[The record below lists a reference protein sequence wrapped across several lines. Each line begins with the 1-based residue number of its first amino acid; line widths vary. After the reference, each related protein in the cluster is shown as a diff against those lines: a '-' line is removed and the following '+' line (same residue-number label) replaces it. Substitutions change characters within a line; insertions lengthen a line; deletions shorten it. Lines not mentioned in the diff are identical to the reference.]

1 VTRRPIAAALLILGV
16 VALIY
21 LQRSKA
27 TAEISPSPILYLVA
41 DTEREAE
48 RIPLALTRVSDDE
61 ENKIGER
68 IAKEYGLTDP
78 NRFSND
84 SEVEDRSIE
93 SHLNAVGHDLIQS
106 VQRKGI
112 HYHFYL
118 EDNAGLVNAFA
129 LPGGQIVVGRGL
141 LDLLESDD
149 ELAAILGHEITHV
162 DNRHAVERLQYEIA
176 ARKISL
182 EGFYELGSLAVDI
195 FRAGYSKEQELEAD
209 RVGLHFAVDSG
220 YSCQGGV
227 NVMSRFEALKK
238 KDQELQA
245 AQRAGSPLE
254 EFAQVPFA
262 SIEEYFRSH
271 PPAAERRAAMEAEIR
286 SQGWVLGPQRPFVL
300 RPIFLTDQG
309 EALDRAGDFPA
320 SIVKF
325 RQAFSFDANY
335 VRAWR
340 GLAEAEWRSGDAPQT
355 AEAASKAVHLQS
367 TARDWELL
375 ARGLAI
381 SDPSGATLKFKTQ
394 IDSGQ
399 NANRDFESQAIEN
412 VELAGLQFLQGN
424 VNAFNDL
431 LSADTPTNYI
441 DVKASMRREMAFWMY
456 RAGKLDQAASTLEE
470 ARQFLPQSTETSLA
484 LAWVRSD
491 QGRQADATE
500 QLSNLRGS
508 YTNDEVQAIQ
518 AVIAMRTNQ
527 HESANSYFQ
536 QAAHDDPVWLVP
548 AWVQNNFSPSA
559 TIILKQLQQEEQTRR
574 RKEKEKQDELRRRSQ
589 SH

>member
-1 VTRRPIAAALLILGV
+1 MTRRLIAAALLILGI

-21 LQRSKA
+21 LQRDKA

-48 RIPLALTRVSDDE
+48 RIPLAITRVSEDE

-68 IAKEYGLTDP
+68 LAKEYGLSDP
-78 NRFSND
+78 NRYAQDISGD
-84 SEVEDRSIE
+84 LRRIE
-93 SHLNAVGHDLIQS
+93 IHLNDIGHQLAQN
-106 VQRKGI
+106 VQRKKI
-112 HYHFYL
+112 RYHFYL
-118 EDNAGLVNAFA
+118 DNNPYLVNAFA

-141 LDLLESDD
+141 LSLFESED

-162 DNRHAVERLQYEIA
+162 DNRHAIERLQYEIA
-176 ARKISL
+176 ARKIGL
-182 EGFYELGSLAVDI
+182 DGFYGLGSLAVDI
-195 FRAGYSKEQELEAD
+195 FRAGYAKEQELEAD
-209 RVGLHFAVDSG
+209 RVGLHFAVDAGFSPA
-220 YSCQGGV
+220 GGV
-227 NVMSRFEALKK
+227 SVMSRFEKLEKEEQQ
-238 KDQELQA
+238 QEA
-245 AQRAGSPLE
+245 NRAGSPIE
-254 EFAQVPFA
+254 EFAQIPISA
-262 SIEEYFRSH
+262 LQDYFRSH
-271 PPAAERRAAMEAEIR
+271 PPAAERRAAMEDEIR
-286 SQGWVLGPQRPFVL
+286 SQGWTVGPQRPFVL

-340 GLAEAEWRSGDAPQT
+340 GLAEAEWRAGDAAQT

-375 ARGLAI
+375 ARGLAF
-381 SDPSGATLKFKTQ
+381 SDPSGATLKFKIQ
-394 IDSGQ
+394 IDLGQ

-431 LSADTPTNYI
+431 LSVDTPTNYI
-441 DVKASMRREMAFWMY
+441 DVRASMRREMAFWMSH
-456 RAGKLDQAASTLEE
+456 AGKFDLAANTLEE
-470 ARQFLPQSTETSLA
+470 ARQILPQSTETSLA

-508 YTNDEVQAIQ
+508 YSNDEFQAVQ

-536 QAAHDDPVWLVP
+536 QAAHGDPVWLVP
-548 AWVQNNFSPSA
+548 AWVQNNFSPSTVA
-559 TIILKQLQQEEQTRR
+559 ILKQLQQEEQTRR
-574 RKEKEKQDELRRRSQ
+574 RKEKEKQDELRRHSQ
-589 SH
+589 PQ